1 MSDAKS
7 NVWVWNRY
15 RFRLGFFI
23 SAKLGKARLL
33 LLDNE
38 LLTVKRIV
46 SKL

>member
-1 MSDAKS
+1 MPNQTSGCGTVTVFA
-7 NVWVWNRY
+7 WA
-15 RFRLGFFI
+15 FFI